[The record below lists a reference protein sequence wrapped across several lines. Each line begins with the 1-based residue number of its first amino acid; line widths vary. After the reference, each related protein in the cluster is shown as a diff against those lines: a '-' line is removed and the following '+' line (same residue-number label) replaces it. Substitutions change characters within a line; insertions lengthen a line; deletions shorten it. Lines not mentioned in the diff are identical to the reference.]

1 MLTLN
6 LLQGMEGHG
15 ECHALAPLAQP
26 QERCEITLPIK
37 PSILLCRYDCLVN
50 PGRLSMR
57 MLCCALMCNSELT
70 RRVVYATPM
79 QAYAALS

>member
-1 MLTLN
+1 MGSVMHLHRWHSPRKGVRSPC
-6 LLQGMEGHG
+6 QSRR
-15 ECHALAPLAQP
+15 PFVV
-26 QERCEITLPIK
+26 
-37 PSILLCRYDCLVN
+37 RYDCLVN

-79 QAYAALS
+79 QAYAAQSSLYTYKG